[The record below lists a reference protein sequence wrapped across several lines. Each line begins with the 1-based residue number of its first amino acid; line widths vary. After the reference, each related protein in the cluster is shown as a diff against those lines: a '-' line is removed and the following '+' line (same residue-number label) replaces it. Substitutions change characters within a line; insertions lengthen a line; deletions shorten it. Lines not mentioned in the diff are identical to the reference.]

1 MFILKKLLV
10 AFLICPLIFLTSCT
24 GNIKGRELCV
34 KRPVGFVSVETDGTQ
49 YKAEIEYTDTG
60 VMTVSLV
67 APIKGITVIADYNG
81 YKLKYGDMQLD
92 YSPEQAEYF
101 QPFFGLYD
109 LLKTVCGTE
118 PKSIREE
125 GECFTLSF
133 DSGLNDLNAVIDAE
147 GTLTRL
153 EADGLVFSFA

>member
-1 MFILKKLLV
+1 MKKLLV
-10 AFLICPLIFLTSCT
+10 TFLIFPLIFLTSCT
-24 GNIKGRELCV
+24 GNIRGRELCV
-34 KRPVGFVSVETDGTQ
+34 KRPVGVVKVEVDGTQ

-60 VMTVSLV
+60 VMTVTLA
-67 APIKGITVIADYNG
+67 APIKGITVIVDYSG

-118 PKSIREE
+118 PKSVHKKGE
-125 GECFTLSF
+125 GFAMSF
-133 DSGLNDLNAVIDAE
+133 GNGLNDLSAVIDAE